1 MKGNVVI
8 KGNKNGIRLVLDDKL
23 PFDDLKK
30 EIAKKFKSSAGFFK
44 DSSVALEFAG
54 RELSESEQIEILNII
69 SENSKLNIVC
79 IAEGGDEKE
88 KEYKN
93 VVNEGIANIN
103 SQMAQF
109 YKGTVRS
116 GQILESPNSLV
127 VIGDINPG
135 GKVVAGGSVVV
146 IGALKGIVFAGGK
159 GNPNSFVIA
168 LDMQP
173 IQIKICDVIA
183 RSPDYAFK
191 GKQAIDV
198 KIAFIEDDNIYIEPL
213 NKDVLNDIDI

>member
-1 MKGNVVI
+1 MKGNVII
-8 KGNKNGIRLVLDDKL
+8 KGNKNGIKLVLDDKIS
-23 PFDDLKK
+23 FDELKNLV
-30 EIAKKFKSSAGFFK
+30 AKKFKSSAGFFK
-44 DSSVALEFAG
+44 DSSVALEFEG
-54 RELSESEQIEILNII
+54 RQLSDDEQVELIDII
-69 SENSKLNIVC
+69 SENSDLNIVC
-79 IAEGGDEKE
+79 ISEGGNEKE

-93 VVNEGIANIN
+93 LVNEGISNIN

-116 GQILESPNSLV
+116 GQVLESPNSLV
-127 VIGDINPG
+127 IIGDVNPG

-146 IGALKGIVFAGGK
+146 IGTLKGIVFAGGK
-159 GNPNSFVIA
+159 GNEKSFVIA

-173 IQIKICDVIA
+173 IQIKICDIIA

-213 NKDVLNDIDI
+213 NKDVLNDIEI